1 MLTVPAL
8 ALHDST
14 VCNNPGRFPLRYFL
28 CLDWNFV
35 VRLIS
40 NSKKFS
46 RRSLLHAGLLRT
58 SCLTWLSL
66 ATHILSVPLNIFLN
80 LSPTS
85 FIAFLTAVKNPVPS
99 RLTRLCTKSHFP
111 VSEFQPSPVELAE

>member
-1 MLTVPAL
+1 MVMVPAF

-46 RRSLLHAGLLRT
+46 RRSLLHAGLPRM

-85 FIAFLTAVKNPVPS
+85 LIVLTAVKNPVPS
-99 RLTRLCTKSHFP
+99 RLTALH
-111 VSEFQPSPVELAE
+111 